1 MRCSNCDTDNREG
14 RRFCAECGLALVVTC
29 PACGSAN
36 EPGERFCGECG
47 TALTAPVTP
56 GAPTTAISER
66 RVTSILFGDLVGF
79 TTLSEQRDPED
90 VRELLA
96 RYFDTAGRIV
106 ARYGGTLEKFIGDAV
121 VAVWGTPIALED
133 DAERAVRAALDLVS
147 AVALLGDETTSGLQL
162 RAAVSTGETAVT
174 IGALGQG
181 MVAGDVVNTTARM
194 QSAAEPGSVLID
206 EATRRATEAAIQ
218 SSPAGGFTLKGK
230 AEPVELWTALRVV
243 AGRGG
248 EGRAAGLEPPF
259 VGRDREF
266 RLIKEAA
273 LATAEEGRA
282 QLVSIVGIAGI
293 GKSRLAWEFEKHSD
307 GLVREIWWH
316 QGRCLSYGD
325 GVAFWALAEMVR
337 VRARIAE
344 DEPEQ
349 SMAAKLAETV
359 TQFVPDAE
367 ERDWIIPALGNLL
380 GLDDAGDGDRGRLF
394 SGWRLFFERMADNG
408 PTVLVFEDIQWADQ
422 ALLDFIEYL
431 MEWSRDHPLLVVTLA
446 RPELFDRRAGW
457 GVGSRSFTSLTLEPL
472 APETM
477 HDLVEGMAPG
487 LPDPLVEQIVDRA
500 EGVPLYAVE
509 TVRMLLD
516 RGLLE
521 RRDGQMVV
529 IGEVESLEIPET
541 LHALAAAR
549 LDALGESERK
559 LVQDAAVLGKT
570 FQIDGLAAVSGLGPG
585 ELEPHLEALRRKEI
599 LTVADDPRSPEQGQ
613 YGFVQELLRT
623 VAYETL
629 GRRDRKAR
637 HLATARHL
645 ESLPAGDE
653 LIEVIAAHQLD
664 AYRAMPDDGDD
675 VRDTARVSLL
685 RAADRAASLAAKA
698 EAMQLVLQAV
708 DLTDSD
714 RDRAELLQRAAQLA
728 QAAGLVEECEALA
741 GEAIALLEADG
752 DPRAA
757 ASPHVVR
764 AEARFLLQRPDEAA
778 AEMEDAYAVMCT
790 QPPDAELAVLAAQ
803 LGRMRMFISGAEPA
817 LEPIE
822 RAIGIAEA
830 LRLPRPLSNALNTKG
845 ILLMD
850 TRPEEARSLL
860 EGALRIAVQNDEP
873 EATLRAYF
881 NLAFVTDCWGH
892 DPAEIDRAGLTLARR
907 LGERQWEC
915 SFLLHEAGTLFRS
928 GDWDGGIEVVHE
940 LLDSTAGHDPFV
952 EAANAFPLACILAL
966 RGDFAEARQA
976 LMESGGS
983 EVTPDVQARATWTVS
998 AAILAS
1004 AEGDIPEALR
1014 LARISHELGD
1024 SLGVA
1029 HAAVVFGTAGYAE
1042 YALALGQIDVARS
1055 LLDDLDAVPAGL
1067 RPPMLEVV
1075 RAGLRAR
1082 LGVGDE
1088 DAEFGE
1094 AIAIL
1099 RRIDRVWE
1107 LATMLEAHGHSLEAR
1122 GRDGSAELAEAR
1134 EIYVRVGAT
1143 PAIASIDAAIAAT
1156 AARSA

>member
-1 MRCSNCDTDNREG
+1 M
-14 RRFCAECGLALVVTC
+14 ALVISC
-29 PACGSAN
+29 PACGSVN

-47 TALTAPVTP
+47 TALSAPETSS
-56 GAPTTAISER
+56 APTAAISER
-66 RVTSILFGDLVGF
+66 RVTSILFADLVGF

-96 RYFDTAGRIV
+96 RYFDTASGIV

-147 AVALLGDETTSGLQL
+147 AVAQLGDDANGTLHL

-206 EATRRATEAAIQ
+206 EATRRSTEAAIEI
-218 SSPAGGFTLKGK
+218 SPAGSFTLKGK

-243 AGRGG
+243 AGRRG
-248 EGRAAGLEPPF
+248 EGRSAGLEPPF

-273 LATAEEGRA
+273 VATGEEGRA

-337 VRARIAE
+337 MRARITE
-344 DEPEQ
+344 DDSEQ
-349 SMAAKLAETV
+349 SMAAKLEETV
-359 TQFVPDAE
+359 AQFVPDAE

-380 GLDDAGDGDRGRLF
+380 GLAEAGEGDRGRLF
-394 SGWRLFFERMADNG
+394 SGWRLFFERMADSG

-457 GVGSRSFTSLTLEPL
+457 GVGSRAFTSLTLEPL
-472 APETM
+472 TPETM
-477 HDLVEGMAPG
+477 RDLVNGMAPG
-487 LPDPLVEQIVDRA
+487 LPDSLVQQIVDRA

-521 RRDGQMVV
+521 RRDGQMVA

-541 LHALAAAR
+541 LHALTAAR

-570 FQIDGLAAVSGLGPG
+570 FQVEGLAAVSGLGAAQ
-585 ELEPHLEALRRKEI
+585 LEPLLDALRRKEI
-599 LTVADDPRSPEQGQ
+599 FSVTEDPRSPEQGQ

-645 ESLPAGDE
+645 ESLPVADE

-675 VRDTARVSLL
+675 VRDIARESLL
-685 RAADRAASLAAKA
+685 RAAQRAASLAAKA
-698 EAMQLVLQAV
+698 EAMRLVLQAV
-708 DLTDSD
+708 ELTDSD
-714 RDRAELLQRAAQLA
+714 RDRAELQQRAAQLA
-728 QAAGLVEECEALA
+728 LSAGLVEECEALA
-741 GEAIALLEADG
+741 GEAITLLEAGG
-752 DPRAA
+752 DPTAA
-757 ASPHVVR
+757 AAAHVVR

-778 AEMEDAYAVMCT
+778 AEMEDAYAVMST
-790 QPPDAELAVLAAQ
+790 QPPDAEFANLAAQ
-803 LGRMRMFISGAEPA
+803 LGRMRMFISGADPA
-817 LEPIE
+817 IEPIE
-822 RAIGIAEA
+822 RAIEVAEA
-830 LRLPRPLSNALNTKG
+830 LQLPRPLSNALNTKAV
-845 ILLMD
+845 LLTN

-860 EGALRIAVQNDEP
+860 EGALRIALENDEP
-873 EATLRAYF
+873 EAAMRAYF
-881 NLAFVTDCWGH
+881 NLSFISDCWGR
-892 DPAEIDRAGLTLARR
+892 PSAEFDRAGLALARR
-907 LGERQWEC
+907 LGERQWER
-915 SFLLHEAGTLFRS
+915 SFLMHEAGELVQVRRLGSLDRGGARTARLERRPRRIRGIRECIPTRVHPWVSRRLCSGQAGPRRLGRFR
-928 GDWDGGIEVVHE
+928 DQPRCAEPCELDGIRGGG
-940 LLDSTAGHDPFV
+940 GH
-952 EAANAFPLACILAL
+952 
-966 RGDFAEARQA
+966 RR
-976 LMESGGS
+976 GGS
-983 EVTPDVQARATWTVS
+983 CRGCAALPDRAPARARPRTRPQR
-998 AAILAS
+998 
-1004 AEGDIPEALR
+1004 GG
-1014 LARISHELGD
+1014 LGY
-1024 SLGVA
+1024 
-1029 HAAVVFGTAGYAE
+1029 HT
-1042 YALALGQIDVARS
+1042 
-1055 LLDDLDAVPAGL
+1055 
-1067 RPPMLEVV
+1067 
-1075 RAGLRAR
+1075 
-1082 LGVGDE
+1082 
-1088 DAEFGE
+1088 
-1094 AIAIL
+1094 
-1099 RRIDRVWE
+1099 
-1107 LATMLEAHGHSLEAR
+1107 AR
-1122 GRDGSAELAEAR
+1122 GKSAGDR
-1134 EIYVRVGAT
+1134 
-1143 PAIASIDAAIAAT
+1143 
-1156 AARSA
+1156 